1 MGFLFLGLLVQI
13 TAAVTCHTINAMKS
27 NYVKELLCL
36 FAFLALNA
44 FFLYVILF
52 FAKFISLISAIPH
65 LKLIAI
71 ICLASLVVSYL
82 VHRKFRHKEENT
94 FILILTFPYRFSG
107 ILLTVGFPFIML
119 QIHIL
124 LFLVVCLGFPWL
136 LIVIYQYFR
145 GIVIDDAFK
154 TYIILTSA
162 VISSTIFQKQIRFVA
177 KKFSP
182 VGFGHSKTLKLYKIE
197 ELSDYLFT
205 ENNVRTVIYFFFFII
220 LVLINAFNLRGI
232 GFYNTLEV
240 DAAVLQ
246 SFATF
251 LAFDRIISILK
262 VSEFKPSE
270 MITKMLNAIREKMK
284 NDSANDK

>member
-1 MGFLFLGLLVQI
+1 MR
-13 TAAVTCHTINAMKS
+13 S

-36 FAFLALNA
+36 FAFLGLNA

-82 VHRKFRHKEENT
+82 IHRKFRHKEENT

-124 LFLVVCLGFPWL
+124 LFLAICLGFPWL
-136 LIVIYQYFR
+136 LIVVYQYFR

-162 VISSTIFQKQIRFVA
+162 VIESTIFQKRISFIA

-182 VGFGHSKTLKLYKIE
+182 VRFGYARTLMVYKIE

-205 ENNVRTVIYFFFFII
+205 ENNMRTVIYFFYFII

-232 GFYNTLEV
+232 GFYNTPEV
-240 DAAVLQ
+240 DEAVLQ

-270 MITKMLNAIREKMK
+270 MILKMLNSIRNKI
-284 NDSANDK
+284 NDDSADDNSGLI